1 MRFEYHLK
9 RLAIITGKTPDEV
22 LQIIEQ
28 TATEFRVNS
37 SCFLK
42 NLMIKLGKLYPYAYF
57 KIRQYLGKP
66 ILYSEVARLFQ
77 MLEELGLIERVGK
90 VRGKGHFGLIVFK
103 IVEGKEQHNFWENP
117 RRHYYKM
124 KGWKI

>member
-1 MRFEYHLK
+1 
-9 RLAIITGKTPDEV
+9 
-22 LQIIEQ
+22 
-28 TATEFRVNS
+28 
-37 SCFLK
+37 
-42 NLMIKLGKLYPYAYF
+42 MIKLGKLYPYAYF